1 MEINYTRDAFD
12 SLSALLLF
20 IEKENTKGAG
30 IRWLNKFESF
40 LMETLPS
47 HEVMPFCNNKTFHQL
62 KLKGNKHR
70 TSKFFRS
77 TYSAFSFAL
86 YKTQY
91 THDLIQFPF

>member
-1 MEINYTRDAFD
+1 MEINNTLDAFD
-12 SLSALLLF
+12 SLTALLLF

-62 KLKGNKHR
+62 KLKCLN
-70 TSKFFRS
+70 
-77 TYSAFSFAL
+77 YNDWIIAFTVHHTTINIEAILHKSRL
-86 YKTQY
+86 K
-91 THDLIQFPF
+91 D